1 MRKIVMLIIL
11 ALAALSWAVY
21 SFIGSGSLDKLSR
34 SDRLAGKKN
43 IVVMGVDSRPKDD
56 DPGRS
61 DTLMVVMLDPKHQD
75 TAILSIP
82 RDTRVRIKGHGWD
95 KINHAYAYGGHKLT
109 HDTVEEFL
117 GIQVD
122 NYVEIDFKG
131 FQGLVDAIGGIDIN
145 VEKRMYYYDPW
156 DGFEVNLRPG
166 MQHLNGKTALQY
178 VRYRD
183 EEGDIGRIGR
193 QQKFL
198 RAVYDKVV
206 SPAIIPKLPAFLK
219 QVSSMVKTDMS
230 VPELLDLAQ
239 AMKGLMAGGDKGLKM
254 AMVPGTPQYI
264 NDISYWIPDITKL
277 RAEMVNMQ
285 GVAMTSKY
293 KEAAQI
299 LDSEYQKAIQD
310 EKAGKIKEAKEKK
323 KQDEIDG
330 KAKLDAKAAAEKA
343 KALNKETVKDQS
355 KDTAKEV
362 AATAAPKTIIIRLV
376 NGTGKEALAGKA
388 KAQLEAAGFKVILDG
403 SANVVPSTS
412 VTATTTSPAVLNALQ
427 GIPFVHENRINK
439 VDGAGCDGIVLLGQ
453 DFK

>member
-1 MRKIVMLIIL
+1 MLVIL

-21 SFIGSGSLDKLSR
+21 AFIGSGSLDKLSR

-56 DPGRS
+56 DTGRS
-61 DTLMVVMLDPKHQD
+61 DTLFVVMLDPKHQD
-75 TAILSIP
+75 TSVLSIP

-95 KINHAYAYGGHKLT
+95 KINHAFAYGGHKLT
-109 HDTVEEFL
+109 QDTVEEFL

-122 NYVEIDFKG
+122 HYVQVDFQG
-131 FQGLVDAIGGIDIN
+131 FQGLVDAIGGIDLN
-145 VEKRMYYYDPW
+145 VEKRMYYHDSW

-198 RAVYDKVV
+198 RAVYDKVL

-219 QVSSMVKTDMS
+219 QVNSMVKTDMS
-230 VPELLDLAQ
+230 VSELVELAQ
-239 AMKGLMAGGDKGLKM
+239 AMKSLMGSGDKGLHM

-264 NDISYWIPDITKL
+264 NDISYWIPDINKL
-277 RAEMVNMQ
+277 RAEMVSMQ

-293 KEAAQI
+293 KQAAQT
-299 LDSEYQKAIQD
+299 LDTEYQKAIQD
-310 EKAGKIKEAKEKK
+310 EKAGKVNESQEKK

-330 KAKLDAKAAAEKA
+330 KAKKAAAEKA
-343 KALNKETVKDQS
+343 AAEAKAKELQAK
-355 KDTAKEV
+355 KDTA
-362 AATAAPKTIIIRLV
+362 AADLKGQQAQDTARPVVVRLI
-376 NGTGKEALAGKA
+376 NGTGKAELAAKA
-388 KAQLEAAGFKVILDG
+388 KARLEGAGFKVILDG
-403 SANVVPSTS
+403 SSNPVATTS
-412 VTATTTSPAVLNALQ
+412 VTATTTSPAILNTLKNV
-427 GIPFVHENRINK
+427 PFAHEYRINK
-439 VDGAGCDGIVLLGQ
+439 VVGAGCDGIVLLGQ

>member
-1 MRKIVMLIIL
+1 MLVIL

-21 SFIGSGSLDKLSR
+21 AFIGSGSLDKLSR

-43 IVVMGVDSRPKDD
+43 IVVMGVDSRPKEDD
-56 DPGRS
+56 TGRS
-61 DTLMVVMLDPKHQD
+61 DTLFVVMLDPKHQD
-75 TAILSIP
+75 TSLLSIP

-95 KINHAYAYGGHKLT
+95 KINHAFAYGGHKLT
-109 HDTVEEFL
+109 QDTVEEFL

-122 NYVEIDFKG
+122 HYVQVDFQG

-145 VEKRMYYYDPW
+145 VEKRMYYHDSW

-198 RAVYDKVV
+198 RAVYDKVL

-219 QVSSMVKTDMS
+219 QVTSMVKTDMT
-230 VPELLDLAQ
+230 VPELLELAQ
-239 AMKGLMAGGDKGLKM
+239 AMKGLMGSGDKGLHM

-264 NDISYWIPDITKL
+264 NDISYWIPDIPKL
-277 RAEMVNMQ
+277 RAEMVSMQ

-293 KEAAQI
+293 KEAAQT
-299 LDSEYQKAIQD
+299 LDTEYQKAILD
-310 EKAGKIKEAKEKK
+310 EKAGKVKESQEKK

-330 KAKLDAKAAAEKA
+330 KAKKAAAEKA
-343 KALNKETVKDQS
+343 AAAAKAKEQQAKDQS
-355 KDTAKEV
+355 DLKGQQSQTV
-362 AATAAPKTIIIRLV
+362 NHPVVVRLI

-403 SANVVPSTS
+403 SSNPVATTS
-412 VTATTTSPAVLNALQ
+412 VTATTTAPNVLSALR
-427 GIPFVHENRINK
+427 GVPFTHSYRINK

>member
-1 MRKIVMLIIL
+1 MLVIL

-21 SFIGSGSLDKLSR
+21 AFIGSGSLDKLSR

-43 IVVMGVDSRPKDD
+43 IVVMGVDSRPKEDD
-56 DPGRS
+56 TGRS
-61 DTLMVVMLDPKHQD
+61 DTLFVVMLDPKHQD
-75 TAILSIP
+75 TSLLSIP

-95 KINHAYAYGGHKLT
+95 KINHAFAYGGHKLT
-109 HDTVEEFL
+109 QDTVEEFL

-122 NYVEIDFKG
+122 HYVQVDFQG

-145 VEKRMYYYDPW
+145 VEKRMYYHDSW

-178 VRYRD
+178 VRDRD

-198 RAVYDKVV
+198 RAVYDKVL

-219 QVSSMVKTDMS
+219 QVTSMVKTDMT
-230 VPELLDLAQ
+230 VPELLELAQ
-239 AMKGLMAGGDKGLKM
+239 AMKGLMGSGDKGLHM

-264 NDISYWIPDITKL
+264 NDISYWIPDIPKL
-277 RAEMVNMQ
+277 RAEMVSMQ

-293 KEAAQI
+293 KEAAQT
-299 LDSEYQKAIQD
+299 LDTEYQKAILD
-310 EKAGKIKEAKEKK
+310 EKAGKVKESQEKK

-330 KAKLDAKAAAEKA
+330 KAKKAVAEKAAAAAKA
-343 KALNKETVKDQS
+343 KEQQAKDQS
-355 KDTAKEV
+355 DLKGQQSQTV
-362 AATAAPKTIIIRLV
+362 NRPVVVRLI

-403 SANVVPSTS
+403 SSNPVANTS
-412 VTATTTSPAVLNALQ
+412 VTATTTAPNVLSALR
-427 GIPFVHENRINK
+427 GVPFTHSYRINK

>member
-1 MRKIVMLIIL
+1 MLIIL

-21 SFIGSGSLDKLSR
+21 AFIGSGSLDKLSR

-43 IVVMGVDSRPKDD
+43 IVVMGVDSRPKEDD
-56 DPGRS
+56 TGRS
-61 DTLMVVMLDPKHQD
+61 DTLFVVMLDPKHQD
-75 TAILSIP
+75 TSLLSIP

-95 KINHAYAYGGHKLT
+95 KINHAFAYGGHKLT
-109 HDTVEEFL
+109 QDTVEEFL

-122 NYVEIDFKG
+122 HYVQVDFQG

-145 VEKRMYYYDPW
+145 VEKRMYYHDSW

-198 RAVYDKVV
+198 RAVYDKVL

-219 QVSSMVKTDMS
+219 QVTSMVKTDMT
-230 VPELLDLAQ
+230 VPELLELAQ
-239 AMKGLMAGGDKGLKM
+239 AMKGLMGSGDKGLHM

-264 NDISYWIPDITKL
+264 NDISYWIPDIPKL
-277 RAEMVNMQ
+277 RAEMVSMQ

-293 KEAAQI
+293 KEAAQT
-299 LDSEYQKAIQD
+299 LDTEYQKAILD
-310 EKAGKIKEAKEKK
+310 EKAGKVKESQEKK

-330 KAKLDAKAAAEKA
+330 KAKKAAAEKA
-343 KALNKETVKDQS
+343 AAAAKAKEQQAKDQS
-355 KDTAKEV
+355 DLKGQQSQTV
-362 AATAAPKTIIIRLV
+362 NHPVVVRLI

-403 SANVVPSTS
+403 SSNPVATTS
-412 VTATTTSPAVLNALQ
+412 VTATTTAPNVLSALR
-427 GIPFVHENRINK
+427 GVPFTHSYRINK

>member
-1 MRKIVMLIIL
+1 MRKIFMLIIL

-21 SFIGSGSLDKLSR
+21 AFIGSGSLDKLSR

-43 IVVMGVDSRPKDD
+43 IVVMGVDSRPKEDD
-56 DPGRS
+56 TGRS
-61 DTLMVVMLDPKHQD
+61 DTLFVVMLDPKHQD
-75 TAILSIP
+75 TSLLSIP

-95 KINHAYAYGGHKLT
+95 KINHAFAYGGHKLT
-109 HDTVEEFL
+109 QDTVEEFL

-122 NYVEIDFKG
+122 HYVQVDFQG

-145 VEKRMYYYDPW
+145 VEKRMYYHDSW

-198 RAVYDKVV
+198 RAVYDKVL

-219 QVSSMVKTDMS
+219 QVTSMVKTDMT
-230 VPELLDLAQ
+230 VPELLELAQ
-239 AMKGLMAGGDKGLKM
+239 AMKGLMGSGDKGLHM

-264 NDISYWIPDITKL
+264 NDISYWIPDIPKL
-277 RAEMVNMQ
+277 RAEMVSMQ

-293 KEAAQI
+293 KEAAQT
-299 LDSEYQKAIQD
+299 LDTEYQKAILD
-310 EKAGKIKEAKEKK
+310 EKAGKVKESQEKK

-330 KAKLDAKAAAEKA
+330 KAKKAAAEKA
-343 KALNKETVKDQS
+343 AAAAKAKEQQAKDQS
-355 KDTAKEV
+355 DLKGQQSQTV
-362 AATAAPKTIIIRLV
+362 NHPVVVRLI

-403 SANVVPSTS
+403 SSNPVATTS
-412 VTATTTSPAVLNALQ
+412 VTATTTAPNVLSALR
-427 GIPFVHENRINK
+427 GVPFTHSYRINK